1 MENLMEFFKGFNLQ
15 EIISLIVVVWVMTNK
30 QFKKIHEDLNSIK
43 QDVKNIDSRLTRLEG
58 RFEERGYWESRDKK
72 LGE

>member
-1 MENLMEFFKGFNLQ
+1 MEFFKGFNLQ